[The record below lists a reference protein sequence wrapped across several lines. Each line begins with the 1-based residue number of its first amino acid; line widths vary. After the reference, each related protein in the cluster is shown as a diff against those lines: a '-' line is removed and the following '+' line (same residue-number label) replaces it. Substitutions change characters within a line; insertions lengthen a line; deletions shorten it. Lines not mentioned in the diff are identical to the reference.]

1 MDVILMDTQKSVMTK
16 GVKAMEMIE
25 IEIKPE
31 TREQCNN

>member
-1 MDVILMDTQKSVMTK
+1 MDTQKNVMSRE
-16 GVKAMEMIE
+16 VKTMEMIE